1 MKNLRIFISIILLV
15 SSAIV
20 SAQDIQITHTA
31 REAAKAG
38 ERVRLRI
45 KVDNPGD
52 IDLVRLYFRSD
63 LNSKFNFVQ
72 TKQLGKYIFAGQLP
86 AATKDA
92 KSVEYVFLIRDKAK
106 KIIKTQKFSYAIKG
120 EIPLVERKTAVKVFS
135 ELDKAPKALEGFDD
149 NIQMDVAESGAK
161 LAVVAGLYETQTT
174 AAAATTS
181 GSTTTTAAGISTTTI
196 FVAAGAGGAAI
207 IGVAASG
214 GGGSDGGTDTE
225 TVTVIE
231 FQAAQYSGSYDW
243 NCDTPED
250 ISEGNMIT
258 LDLSESNGIVTGT
271 ANYLGGQAIIT
282 NGAYNEV
289 TGAISFDLPATSSTV
304 SNSFAGF
311 YDPNDQSNIISGT
324 TTKGDY
330 QVDGANG
337 CTSSFGPAGTI
348 TAW

>member
-1 MKNLRIFISIILLV
+1 MRNLRVFISIILLV

-31 REAAKAG
+31 RETAKAG

-106 KIIKTQKFSYAIKG
+106 KIIKTQKFSYVIKG
-120 EIPLVERKTAVKVFS
+120 AIPLVKSKKTIKVFS
-135 ELDKAPKALEGFDD
+135 ELDKAPKTIEGFDD

-181 GSTTTTAAGISTTTI
+181 SSTTTTAAAGGISTTTLI
-196 FVAAGAGGAAI
+196 AAGVGGAAVV
-207 IGVAASG
+207 GVAVSG
-214 GGGSDGGTDTE
+214 GGTNTE
-225 TVTVIE
+225 SVTVIE
-231 FQAAQYSGSYDW
+231 FQAAQYSGTYAWDCGDGLSG
-243 NCDTPED
+243 
-250 ISEGNMIT
+250 SENIT
-258 LDLSESNGIVTGT
+258 LDLAETAEGVITGT
-271 ANYLGGQAIIT
+271 VDYLGSTIAIT
-282 NGAYNEV
+282 NGVYNGN
-289 TGAISFDLPATSSTV
+289 TGETYGEISFDIPAGSTTV
-304 SNSFAGF
+304 ANSFTGT
-311 YDPNDQSNIISGT
+311 YDPDNPSVKIDGT
-324 TTKGDY
+324 TEWGDSPS
-330 QVDGANG
+330 GEG
-337 CTSSFGPAGTI
+337 CQASSGYTGTI